1 VVQTCTVVRDNHRQE
16 LATTHLVPGDV
27 VLLSPGG
34 KVPADGVILAANRLN
49 VDEAIMTGESSA
61 VTKKINDQLYMG
73 TTIQTGQA
81 TLLVTQTGSQTK
93 IGSIAQEIQTR
104 EPATPLQQQ
113 LQVFSKNLVILI
125 LLLTSCIFLIGLFK
139 GEAPIEMLSTS
150 VALAVSSIP
159 EGLVI
164 SLTVV
169 LAIGMQKILRRRGL
183 VRKLSSAETLG
194 GITTICLDKTG
205 TLTEG
210 KMQVVEYL
218 GDQEELA
225 TQMLLAND
233 LDDPIVIAAYDWALQ
248 VMGDNPVQSLALDNI
263 PFSPKERFSLTLH
276 QLNKSEN
283 IIYVNGAPDILLRAC
298 KLSQIEKK
306 KIIQK
311 IDFLTSHGK
320 RVMGLARKK
329 VPSHH
334 RLLSSHDGQSD
345 LEWVG
350 LLAFFDPIRSSVKEA
365 LQQVEQAGVRVIVIT
380 GDYAKTAQFI
390 LAEIG
395 MAVTEKQL
403 LLGEQIEKLSDQELA
418 DILKR
423 QNIQLCA
430 RTTPDQKDK
439 VVRALQLNHEIVAMM
454 GDGVNDAPALHQAE
468 IGIVVNEASDVARE
482 SADLVLLDS
491 HFSTVAAAIEEGRSI
506 FERG

>member
-1 VVQTCTVVRDNHRQE
+1 MTTLHSGLSDTQAAQLFEQFGPNTLPAQPPPSPFSILLTQFKSPLVYVLLAAGAVTLFLQHYSDALVIFLAVAINTVLGFFQETKANRAFAALNAFVVQTCTVVRDNHRQE

-306 KIIQK
+306 K
-311 IDFLTSHGK
+311 
-320 RVMGLARKK
+320 
-329 VPSHH
+329 
-334 RLLSSHDGQSD
+334 
-345 LEWVG
+345 
-350 LLAFFDPIRSSVKEA
+350 
-365 LQQVEQAGVRVIVIT
+365 
-380 GDYAKTAQFI
+380 DYPK
-390 LAEIG
+390 
-395 MAVTEKQL
+395 
-403 LLGEQIEKLSDQELA
+403 
-418 DILKR
+418 
-423 QNIQLCA
+423 N
-430 RTTPDQKDK
+430 
-439 VVRALQLNHEIVAMM
+439 
-454 GDGVNDAPALHQAE
+454 
-468 IGIVVNEASDVARE
+468 
-482 SADLVLLDS
+482 
-491 HFSTVAAAIEEGRSI
+491 
-506 FERG
+506 